1 MLHKPPLTILVDMTE
16 TFQIPL
22 EAAEVYEER
31 FVPALFGQWAPLLI
45 EEAGVDRGHRVL
57 DVACGTGIVARTAA
71 DRVGPTG
78 SVVGLDLNEA
88 MLIVAKRVRPDL
100 EWRQGDAAELPFE
113 DGSFD
118 VALCQMALMFFP
130 DRAGALAEM
139 ARVVTADGVVA
150 ICVPAGLDDQPA
162 YGPLDHAVGELAGP
176 EAQSLMTTYWSCGDL
191 AYLRKLFA
199 QAGLTVTSAR
209 SHVGTVKYPS
219 VDDAVT
225 TELEAT
231 PLGELIS
238 KEAYEALRKRARELL
253 QRYVADDRSVGI
265 PLAGHLVVARR

>member
-1 MLHKPPLTILVDMTE
+1 MLRRPPPTTLVGMTE

-31 FVPALFGQWAPLLI
+31 FVPAVFGQWAPLLV

-78 SVVGLDLNEA
+78 SVVGVDLNEA
-88 MLIVAKRVRPDL
+88 MLIVARRVRPDL

-113 DGSFD
+113 EGSFD

-130 DRAGALAEM
+130 DRARAIAEM

-150 ICVPAGLDDQPA
+150 ICVPAGLDEQPA
-162 YGPLDHAVGELAGP
+162 YGPLDAAVGELAGP
-176 EAQSLMTTYWSCGDL
+176 EAQALMTTYWSCGDL
-191 AYLRKLFA
+191 GYLRGLFA
-199 QAGLTVTSAR
+199 SAGMTVTSTR
-209 SHVGTVKYPS
+209 THVGTAKYPS
-219 VDDAVT
+219 IDDAVT

-231 PLGELIS
+231 PLGELVS
-238 KEAYEALRKRARELL
+238 AEAYDALRQRARELL
-253 QRYVADDRSVGI
+253 QRYVAADGSVGI

>member
-1 MLHKPPLTILVDMTE
+1 M
-16 TFQIPL
+16 
-22 EAAEVYEER
+22 
-31 FVPALFGQWAPLLI
+31 FGQWAPLLI
-45 EEAGVDRGHRVL
+45 KEAGVDRGHRVL

-78 SVVGLDLNEA
+78 SVVGVDLNEA
-88 MLIVAKRVRPDL
+88 MLVVARRVRPDL

-130 DRAGALAEM
+130 DRAQAIAEM

-150 ICVPAGLDDQPA
+150 ICVPAGLDEQPA
-162 YGPLDHAVGELAGP
+162 YGPLDAAVGELAGP
-176 EAQSLMTTYWSCGDL
+176 EAQALMTTYWSCGDL
-191 AYLRKLFA
+191 GYLRGLFA
-199 QAGLTVTSAR
+199 SAGMTVTSTR
-209 SHVGTVKYPS
+209 THVGTVKYPS

-231 PLGELIS
+231 PLGELVS
-238 KEAYEALRKRARELL
+238 AEAYDALRQRARDLL
-253 QRYVADDRSVGI
+253 QRYVADDGSIGI

>member
-31 FVPALFGQWAPLLI
+31 FVPALFGQWAPLLV

-78 SVVGLDLNEA
+78 SVVGLDFNEA
-88 MLIVAKRVRPDL
+88 MLVVAKRVRPDL
-100 EWRQGDAAELPFE
+100 EWRQGDAAELPFKK
-113 DGSFD
+113 GSFD

-130 DRAGALAEM
+130 DRARALAEM
-139 ARVVTADGVVA
+139 ARVMRADGVVA
-150 ICVPAGLDDQPA
+150 ICVPAGLEDQPA
-162 YGPLDHAVGELAGP
+162 YGPLDAAVGELAGP
-176 EAQSLMTTYWSCGDL
+176 EAHALMTTYWSCGDL
-191 AYLRKLFA
+191 GYLRGLFA
-199 QAGLTVTSAR
+199 SAGLTVTSTR
-209 SHVGTVKYPS
+209 THVGMVKYPS
-219 VDDAVT
+219 IDDAVT

-231 PLGELIS
+231 PLGERIAAETYDS
-238 KEAYEALRKRARELL
+238 LRQRARDLL
-253 QRYVADDRSVGI
+253 QHYAAGDGSVRI
-265 PLAGHLVVARR
+265 PLAGHLVGARR

>member
-1 MLHKPPLTILVDMTE
+1 M
-16 TFQIPL
+16 
-22 EAAEVYEER
+22 
-31 FVPALFGQWAPLLI
+31 
-45 EEAGVDRGHRVL
+45 
-57 DVACGTGIVARTAA
+57 ACGTGIVARTAA

-113 DGSFD
+113 EGSFD

-162 YGPLDHAVGELAGP
+162 YGPLDAAVGELAGP
-176 EAQSLMTTYWSCGDL
+176 EAQALMTTYWSCGDL
-191 AYLRKLFA
+191 AYLRKLFG

-209 SHVGTVKYPS
+209 THIGTVKYAA

-238 KEAYEALRKRARELL
+238 AEAYEALRKRARELL

>member
-1 MLHKPPLTILVDMTE
+1 MTE

-45 EEAGVDRGHRVL
+45 DEAGVDRGHRVL

-88 MLIVAKRVRPDL
+88 MLVVAKRVRPDL
-100 EWRQGDAAELPFE
+100 EWRQGDAAQLPFE
-113 DGSFD
+113 GGSFD

-130 DRAGALAEM
+130 DRVWALAEM
-139 ARVVTADGVVA
+139 ARVVTAGGIVA
-150 ICVPAGLDDQPA
+150 ICVPAGLEDQPA
-162 YGPLDHAVGELAGP
+162 YRALDAALGEVAGP
-176 EAQSLMTTYWSCGDL
+176 EAQELMTTYWSCGDL
-191 AYLRKLFA
+191 DYLSGLFA
-199 QAGLTVTSAR
+199 SAGLTVTSAR
-209 SHVGTVKYPS
+209 THVGKVKYPS
-219 VDDAVT
+219 IDDALA
-225 TELEAT
+225 TEVEGT
-231 PLGELIS
+231 PLGERIS
-238 KEAYEALRKRARELL
+238 AETYDALRQRVRELF
-253 QRYVADDRSVGI
+253 QHYVAHDGSVGI

>member
-1 MLHKPPLTILVDMTE
+1 MTE

-57 DVACGTGIVARTAA
+57 DVACGTGIVTRTAA

-78 SVVGLDLNEA
+78 SVVGVDLNEA
-88 MLIVAKRVRPDL
+88 MLVVARRVRPDL
-100 EWRQGDAAELPFE
+100 DWRQGDVAELPFE
-113 DGSFD
+113 DESFD

-130 DRAGALAEM
+130 DQNRAIAEM
-139 ARVVTADGVVA
+139 ARVVTADGVVS
-150 ICVPAGLDDQPA
+150 ICVPAGLDEQPA
-162 YGPLDHAVGELAGP
+162 YGPIDAVVGELAGP
-176 EAQSLMTTYWSCGDL
+176 EAQALMTTYWSCGDL
-191 AYLRKLFA
+191 GYLRGLFA
-199 QAGLTVTSAR
+199 SAGMTMTSTR
-209 SHVGTVKYPS
+209 THVGTVKYPS

-231 PLGELIS
+231 PLGELVS
-238 KEAYEALRKRARELL
+238 AEAYDALRQRARDLL
-253 QRYVADDRSVGI
+253 QRYVADDGSIGI
-265 PLAGHLVVARR
+265 PLAGHLVVAGR